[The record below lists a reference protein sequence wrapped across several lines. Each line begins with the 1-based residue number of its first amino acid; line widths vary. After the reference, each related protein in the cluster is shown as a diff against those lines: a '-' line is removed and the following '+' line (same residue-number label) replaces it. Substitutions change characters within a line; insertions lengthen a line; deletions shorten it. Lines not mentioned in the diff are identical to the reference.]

1 MSPPG
6 TAREA
11 LLAEALG
18 DLSQVLDRLDAIA
31 PRIEAA
37 GRTLGQA
44 SERLERQAQALDQQ
58 LTTLTERARV
68 QAVRHIAG
76 RTDELAR
83 QSLAQQTRAMEAAAQ
98 LVFRREVTKAVE
110 QGDVYGKA
118 APRQQWLDPAPWTVA
133 LLSALLASACT
144 WLTALWFLPQR

>member
-18 DLSQVLDRLDAIA
+18 DLGRLLDRLDAIA
-31 PRIEAA
+31 PRIDGAC
-37 GRTLGQA
+37 RSMNQA
-44 SERLERQAQALDQQ
+44 SERLERQTDEHDRHLASF
-58 LTTLTERARV
+58 TERVKV

-83 QSLAQQTRAMEAAAQ
+83 RSLARQSLALDDAARAIFDRELEAAVAR
-98 LVFRREVTKAVE
+98 LVKRIGNLQSRPEPPWRSCLTAV
-110 QGDVYGKA
+110 G
-118 APRQQWLDPAPWTVA
+118 
-133 LLSALLASACT
+133 SALLGSALT
-144 WLTALWFLPQR
+144 WMAVLWLWPTP